1 MQKSAT
7 NEQEDNDE
15 ITSKAQINS
24 EFLKPVTI
32 SVSIET

>member
-15 ITSKAQINS
+15 ITSSAQIS
-24 EFLKPVTI
+24 DLFKSLD
-32 SVSIET
+32 VSL